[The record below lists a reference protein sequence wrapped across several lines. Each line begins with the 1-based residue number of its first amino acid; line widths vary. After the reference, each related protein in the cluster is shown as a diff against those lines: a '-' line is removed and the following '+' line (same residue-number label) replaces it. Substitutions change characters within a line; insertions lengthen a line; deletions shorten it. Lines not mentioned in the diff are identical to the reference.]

1 MEFFVSAAVPF
12 SAAELQQQVR
22 IDNLPQWC
30 ASIDKVLSQ
39 QGERG
44 EIYCLWGQFRIHREM
59 ICHGVRFTLP
69 GCPNAVQWTVTAE
82 ETEGRR
88 EVRVHLTINRERH
101 EPDFVE
107 SIETFLEDWRQG
119 IERIAARPPEPRE
132 VPAEAEC
139 MPFYG

>member
-1 MEFFVSAAVPF
+1 MEFFVSAAAPF

-107 SIETFLEDWRQG
+107 SIEAFLEDWRQG
-119 IERIAARPPEPRE
+119 IERIAARSPVSRE